1 MQKAVQTMTL
11 IFLVKNDILI
21 NKIIKN
27 VIFSASKE
35 NRHYNM
41 YGEKKPRL
49 AVSRGLLIKL
59 VYSYITIGAF
69 NGTTANH
76 SVPMFTFIKIIPIR

>member
-1 MQKAVQTMTL
+1 MPL
-11 IFLVKNDILI
+11 LYYSEKNDILI
-21 NKIIKN
+21 NKNIEN

-49 AVSRGLLIKL
+49 AVSRGWNSFILPRCRN
-59 VYSYITIGAF
+59 TI
-69 NGTTANH
+69 NV
-76 SVPMFTFIKIIPIR
+76 VPVISILDWLSFSIKIKIGIA

>member
-1 MQKAVQTMTL
+1 
-11 IFLVKNDILI
+11 LI
-21 NKIIKN
+21 NKIIKKD

-49 AVSRGLLIKL
+49 AVSRGLDDFNFLHLQAIQWFLMLLYKCMDKKNRTKA
-59 VYSYITIGAF
+59 YTI
-69 NGTTANH
+69 
-76 SVPMFTFIKIIPIR
+76 RWW